1 MLNVFCMPGQ
11 TCILCVIVSFS
22 WDICETFT
30 ASKCN
35 ISCMQCVLTSHVT
48 LQNTGPRCVRSCCN
62 LPRPIKNI
70 SRLALYPCLTNLIK
84 HCSVAQWPGPPRT
97 HAQWISI
104 VIGPDGCVSRNTW
117 YTVVCGGR
125 STRHGLLSCR
135 ARILTRRHCVH
146 FQLCVERERWSKWQ
160 LDNVVL

>member
-1 MLNVFCMPGQ
+1 MLNVFCRPGQ

-48 LQNTGPRCVRSCCN
+48 LQNTGPRCVGSCCN

-104 VIGPDGCVSRNTW
+104 VIGPDGRVSRNTW
-117 YTVVCGGR
+117 YTVVWGGWR
-125 STRHGLLSCR
+125 EIHPARITVVPRQDPHTATLCPLSVVRR
-135 ARILTRRHCVH
+135 ARAMKQVTTR
-146 FQLCVERERWSKWQ
+146 
-160 LDNVVL
+160 